1 MKELFQQYSLSDII
15 IFTILLVLAIKS
27 LVSFFDWAQDR
38 FNKGFSKKNMKNLE
52 KQELEQRLKQGDEI
66 MSNLQN
72 SQKRTDQI
80 LEDVSAKIDMLID
93 SDRDA
98 IKAYI
103 TQQHHYFCY
112 ERKMID
118 DFSLDCLERRFEHYE
133 DQGGNSFIEGLMDEL
148 RKLPRPTT

>member
-1 MKELFQQYSLSDII
+1 MEQLFQQYSLSDII

-27 LVSFFDWAQDR
+27 LISFFDWAQDR
-38 FNKGFSKKNMKNLE
+38 FNKGFNKKNIKNIE

-66 MSNLQN
+66 MSNLQD
-72 SQKRTDQI
+72 SQKRTDQM

-103 TQQHHYFCY
+103 TQQHLFFCY
-112 ERKMID
+112 ERNMID
-118 DFSLDCLERRFEHYE
+118 DFSLD
-133 DQGGNSFIEGLMDEL
+133 
-148 RKLPRPTT
+148 